1 MDERGAWVTRGVIG
15 KPNRLVFVYS
25 ARDMVLRIGRG
36 RSDGSAAGESEARS
50 QTIPLR
56 EDDTVEIFLG
66 AQPPVERII
75 RSSDFARNLIRL
87 AHYVRTADA
96 KTKGA
101 ASPIQ

>member
-1 MDERGAWVTRGVIG
+1 VIG

-36 RSDGSAAGESEARS
+36 RSDGSAGGESEARS

-56 EDDTVEIFLG
+56 EDDTVEIFIG

-75 RSSDFARNLIRL
+75 RSSDFARNLTRL
-87 AHYVRTADA
+87 AQYVRALDA
-96 KTKGA
+96 KAKGNP
-101 ASPIQ
+101 SPIE